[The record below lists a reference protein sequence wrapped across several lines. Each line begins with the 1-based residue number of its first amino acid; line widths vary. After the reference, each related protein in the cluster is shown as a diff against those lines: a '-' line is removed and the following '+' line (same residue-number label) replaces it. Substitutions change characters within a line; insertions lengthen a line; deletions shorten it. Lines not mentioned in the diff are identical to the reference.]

1 MFMCTYVYVY
11 VGTQQ
16 PYTRNTDLIVKL
28 DWWTAMSPQKFG
40 QCSIRPQ
47 GSCRKVRS
55 SKLPFV
61 FSYDRA
67 RIRFTDS
74 VDIVP
79 HYHGI
84 PQQILRLVFSKD
96 PDQQMTDAKFEEL
109 ARFNCTALLSPGALL
124 FPRSTRSCKS
134 RSWILKRTWS
144 TDAVSTTINS
154 AIQTCHGSTEFGS
167 IRPLL
172 KNSRRSKLNQETQK
186 QRNHTV
192 MPWNWLW

>member
-84 PQQILRLVFSKD
+84 PQQILRLVF
-96 PDQQMTDAKFEEL
+96 FE
-109 ARFNCTALLSPGALL
+109 G
-124 FPRSTRSCKS
+124 S
-134 RSWILKRTWS
+134 RSANDGCKVWRARTFQLHCPFV
-144 TDAVSTTINS
+144 TRCVTVPKVNKEL
-154 AIQTCHGSTEFGS
+154 Q
-167 IRPLL
+167 
-172 KNSRRSKLNQETQK
+172 KSKLDTETHLV
-186 QRNHTV
+186 NGCCEH
-192 MPWNWLW
+192 NN